1 MVTQKTRELPTV
13 RKDGCGVRNVLVC
26 ASMALVAT
34 VSAFPADGHHRTLQA
49 VNFRQEMLDNINAA
63 RKKEGLDELC
73 LNEMLMDAAQI
84 QSNDMAD
91 NNFIKSTGSD
101 GTTPKERAAAQGFK
115 AEAVTEIVGAG
126 YRTVASVVAAWTKAS
141 TAKSTIFGKVN
152 VMGPGYTFDKTRK
165 YVHFWAVDFS
175 TGECGNGT
183 ASGGPATSG
192 DASGS
197 VELPSSGSDAPKS
210 SDDSG
215 SDAPAPAGRGADTP
229 AVTPAPA
236 GSGAETPASGSG
248 DPPAAT
254 ARLRLLAAM
263 TIPRPVDL
271 TMILRPAD
279 LMTKNLQLL
288 PLQEAVTMRLRP
300 VPLPLFLPLPPVPL
314 PLPPVPLLLR
324 PLLPLPR
331 QVDWANPLL
340 PLLLLR
346 MSLKHLSKHLLW
358 IYRVALIRT
367 RWLHR
372 HSRRKAK
379 QRDERVGAGV
389 GVAVGS
395 GGLASAA
402 MASAAMAVH

>member
-1 MVTQKTRELPTV
+1 
-13 RKDGCGVRNVLVC
+13 
-26 ASMALVAT
+26 MALVAT

-210 SDDSG
+210 NDDSG
-215 SDAPAPAGRGADTP
+215 SDAPAPAGSVADTP

-236 GSGAETPASGSG
+236 SSGAETPASGSG

-254 ARLRLLAAM
+254 
-263 TIPRPVDL
+263 
-271 TMILRPAD
+271 PAPAGSD
-279 LMTKNLQLL
+279 DDT
-288 PLQEAVTMRLRP
+288 PG
-300 VPLPLFLPLPPVPL
+300 
-314 PLPPVPLLLR
+314 
-324 PLLPLPR
+324 
-331 QVDWANPLL
+331 
-340 PLLLLR
+340 
-346 MSLKHLSKHLLW
+346 
-358 IYRVALIRT
+358 
-367 RWLHR
+367 
-372 HSRRKAK
+372 
-379 QRDERVGAGV
+379 QRI
-389 GVAVGS
+389 
-395 GGLASAA
+395 
-402 MASAAMAVH
+402 

>member
-1 MVTQKTRELPTV
+1 MVS
-13 RKDGCGVRNVLVC
+13 VRNVLVC

-197 VELPSSGSDAPKS
+197 VELPD
-210 SDDSG
+210 
-215 SDAPAPAGRGADTP
+215 ADTP
-229 AVTPAPA
+229 ARI
-236 GSGAETPASGSG
+236 G
-248 DPPAAT
+248 
-254 ARLRLLAAM
+254 
-263 TIPRPVDL
+263 
-271 TMILRPAD
+271 
-279 LMTKNLQLL
+279 
-288 PLQEAVTMRLRP
+288 
-300 VPLPLFLPLPPVPL
+300 
-314 PLPPVPLLLR
+314 
-324 PLLPLPR
+324 
-331 QVDWANPLL
+331 
-340 PLLLLR
+340 
-346 MSLKHLSKHLLW
+346 
-358 IYRVALIRT
+358 
-367 RWLHR
+367 
-372 HSRRKAK
+372 
-379 QRDERVGAGV
+379 
-389 GVAVGS
+389 
-395 GGLASAA
+395 
-402 MASAAMAVH
+402 